1 MSRPR
6 HEPTTLPPLITRWCL
21 ALLAD
26 PKIGAAARDAGL
38 ALPFLC
44 GVTALGHVQ
53 IDADRLAAHLDGG
66 IFRGRVYERL
76 HTLKERGYLVRI
88 QRAAPG
94 QPAMWAI
101 EVPA

>member
-1 MSRPR
+1 
-6 HEPTTLPPLITRWCL
+6 L

-26 PKIGAAARDAGL
+26 SKIGAAARDVGL

-53 IDADRLAAHLDGG
+53 IDAEKLAAHLDGG

-88 QRAAPG
+88 RRAAPG
-94 QPAMWAI
+94 QAAVWAI
-101 EVPA
+101 EIPA